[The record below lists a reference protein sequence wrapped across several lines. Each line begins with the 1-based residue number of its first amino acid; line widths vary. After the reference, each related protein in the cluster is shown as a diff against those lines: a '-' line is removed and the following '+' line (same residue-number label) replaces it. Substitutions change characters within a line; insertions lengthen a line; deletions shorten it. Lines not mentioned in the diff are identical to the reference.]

1 MSHAN
6 ITIPITAEFSWQP
19 KYLQD
24 VLLRDY
30 LKKNPE
36 AAEFRFIK
44 DKTLFRLGSVDPWE
58 LRRDFLSWP
67 LDDWKD
73 FIAAAGGFD
82 RFSCHRVSKEDFE
95 QLQKLLREALIRPAQ
110 GWKSLGPEFQIQ
122 NPSFLLSEQPNIFFV
137 WNGKIPQAFIRP
149 QHALQAM
156 IATIQ
161 IDKLRGAEFRVCA
174 RHDCKNPPFRVE
186 ARNKIYCSI
195 DCAHL
200 VAVRNSRKRAQERT
214 ERKRK

>member
-1 MSHAN
+1 MSQAN

-24 VLLRDY
+24 VLLRDV
-30 LKKNPE
+30 LKKNSE
-36 AAEFRFIK
+36 AAGYGFLRTPFPA
-44 DKTLFRLGSVDPWE
+44 SVDPWE

-67 LDDWKD
+67 LDDWED
-73 FIAAAGGFD
+73 FIAAVGGLG
-82 RFSCHRVSKEDFE
+82 RFSRRRVNKKDFE
-95 QLQKLLREALIRPAQ
+95 QLQKLLREALLRPAHK
-110 GWKSLGPEFQIQ
+110 WAALAEAEFRIQ
-122 NPSFLLSEQPNIFFV
+122 NPSFLFSEQANIVFM
-137 WNGKIPQAFIRP
+137 WSGKTPQAFIRP
-149 QHALQAM
+149 QYALQAM

-174 RHDCKNPPFRVE
+174 RHDCKKPPFRVE

-200 VAVRNSRKRAQERT
+200 VAVRNSRKRART